1 VIIIPRKRKKCRV
14 EFLPPATYYK
24 PAGIPLRE
32 LDEIELSV
40 EEFEAL
46 RLKDL
51 EGLEQAQ
58 CGERM
63 GVARTTF
70 QRILYSARS
79 KIAEVLVKG
88 NALRIE
94 GGAYVMASDKMLKC
108 GTCGSKFAVP
118 GYREQEGKEL
128 CCPGCGYRGHG
139 FGRRSLKGGYRQQ
152 GDISD
157 DDMEKPE
164 DSEQN
169 GE

>member
-1 VIIIPRKRKKCRV
+1 
-14 EFLPPATYYK
+14 
-24 PAGIPLRE
+24 
-32 LDEIELSV
+32 
-40 EEFEAL
+40 
-46 RLKDL
+46 
-51 EGLEQAQ
+51 
-58 CGERM
+58 M

>member
-1 VIIIPRKRKKCRV
+1 M

-94 GGAYVMASDKMLKC
+94 D
-108 GTCGSKFAVP
+108 
-118 GYREQEGKEL
+118 
-128 CCPGCGYRGHG
+128 
-139 FGRRSLKGGYRQQ
+139 
-152 GDISD
+152 
-157 DDMEKPE
+157 
-164 DSEQN
+164 
-169 GE
+169 